1 METPPSIALGA
12 SALLG
17 YLIGSVN
24 FAVIVA
30 RRHGVD
36 ILSAGSGNPGAT
48 NVKRVLGKGPGNLVF
63 ALDALKGAAGAALG
77 YAVAYALYLLP
88 LFRKLGQAEGAS
100 QGAPAPGILGKTLLQ
115 QLQELETS
123 ILDPGKYADLDLVFA
138 ITAAGFV
145 GVLLGHCFSCFLRLR
160 GGKGV
165 ASTIG
170 GLLVLLPIP
179 IVIGAAIWGLVFAL
193 TRYVSLASIALG
205 VSLPLSCW
213 LLPLATPLRFGP
225 AEFWFAAALAAFNV
239 WTHRSNL
246 GRLLAGTENRFGHR
260 A

>member
-1 METPPSIALGA
+1 MFAAIGIF
-12 SALLG
+12 ALLG

-24 FAVIVA
+24 FAVLVA
-30 RRHGVD
+30 KKHGVD
-36 ILSAGSGNPGAT
+36 ILKEGSGNPGAT

-63 ALDALKGAAGAALG
+63 ALDALKGFVGTGLP
-77 YAVAYALYLLP
+77 YLLIAVVVEP
-88 LFRKLGQAEGAS
+88 PDPARRAEE
-100 QGAPAPGILGKTLLQ
+100 QFLLC
-115 QLQELETS
+115 
-123 ILDPGKYADLDLVFA
+123 I
-138 ITAAGFV
+138 AGFV
-145 GVLLGHCFSCFLRLR
+145 GTLLGHCFSCFLGFK

-170 GLLVLLPIP
+170 GLLVLLPVP
-179 IVIGAAIWGLVFAL
+179 IVIGAAIWGVVFAL
-193 TRYVSLASIALG
+193 SRYVSLASIALG

-213 LLPLATPLRFGP
+213 LLPLATSLKFGP

-246 GRLLAGTENRFGHR
+246 GRLLAGTENRFEKK